1 MHYVPKGIP
10 MHEKL
15 STSFVRVEALFDE
28 LKLQGFTGHVDL
40 VFPQTTGQVYFSN
53 GQILNAVETT
63 GSERH
68 SGKQVTDQLI
78 RLSLQT
84 RGQVSIYNLQK
95 EAILALAGIADGEI
109 VYHNLTSDFASL
121 GKLVRKMAREQQ
133 LCFIS
138 LSFADQPSQG
148 GLVYIE
154 GEKIEAF
161 SSTSQGLS
169 TGAQALQQLESQS
182 DTRLAAFSLYRA
194 KGREVPSFDERDVER
209 SFHTLTPSAPAAQ
222 PAVAAPAAQTASP
235 LTTTLPLPPMPV
247 PAFTAPPPVPVAS
260 AVAAPAATAPTLPT
274 IAESNPAEVPAVQ
287 ARAAETPRQTEENV
301 LEVGETRSFNNGGA
315 AIPPPPTPPPFVST
329 PSATAAKADSSARQ
343 ATQGASTI
351 TLPESKPTADMSE
364 LTGLMSNVIAA
375 VERGMTVAGRGSSFP
390 TALRAG
396 LLAVT
401 EQYPF
406 LDPFAAEF
414 EYHDREIVFVGS
426 ATPDEFAKGLTEAL
440 RQMVEDLIYSSN
452 GRVRDYI
459 AEEISKVEKERDADL
474 SRFSLDNI
482 TKKICQN

>member
-1 MHYVPKGIP
+1 
-10 MHEKL
+10 
-15 STSFVRVEALFDE
+15 
-28 LKLQGFTGHVDL
+28 
-40 VFPQTTGQVYFSN
+40 
-53 GQILNAVETT
+53 
-63 GSERH
+63 
-68 SGKQVTDQLI
+68 
-78 RLSLQT
+78 
-84 RGQVSIYNLQK
+84 
-95 EAILALAGIADGEI
+95 
-109 VYHNLTSDFASL
+109 
-121 GKLVRKMAREQQ
+121 
-133 LCFIS
+133 
-138 LSFADQPSQG
+138 
-148 GLVYIE
+148 
-154 GEKIEAF
+154 
-161 SSTSQGLS
+161 
-169 TGAQALQQLESQS
+169 LQQLESQS

-194 KGREVPSFDERDVER
+194 KGREVPSFDERDVEHT
-209 SFHTLTPSAPAAQ
+209 FNTLTPSAPAAQ
-222 PAVAAPAAQTASP
+222 PAIAVPATQTASP
-235 LTTTLPLPPMPV
+235 MTTTLPLPPMPV
-247 PAFTAPPPVPVAS
+247 PAFTTPQTPAPTVS

-274 IAESNPAEVPAVQ
+274 FAESKPVEVPAVQ
-287 ARAAETPRQTEENV
+287 ARAAETPTQTEENV
-301 LEVGETRSFNNGGA
+301 LEVGETRSFNNGA
-315 AIPPPPTPPPFVST
+315 ASIPPPPTPPPFIST
-329 PSATAAKADSSARQ
+329 PFATAANVDSSARQ
-343 ATQGASTI
+343 AAQGASTI
-351 TLPESKPTADMSE
+351 TLPESKPAAEMGE

-459 AEEISKVEKERDADL
+459 AEELSKVEKERDADL